1 MWVSLGG
8 IVAVTW
14 CLFRIPSNH
23 YGAPWRHAHPPDGPP
38 PQHILDEGLEKEQL
52 KQKLKEVEGFWVE
65 TLLERISA
73 AGSSD
78 AGEAAASSGDAVD
91 PLLVA
96 CDDQRR
102 VPWGGKKIDWAPTKL

>member
-1 MWVSLGG
+1 MVE
-8 IVAVTW
+8 VAW
-14 CLFRIPSNH
+14 CLPRIPSNY

-38 PQHILDEGLEKEQL
+38 PQHILDYGLEKDQF
-52 KQKLKEVEGFWVE
+52 KQKLKELDKEKKEVEGFWVA
-65 TLLERISA
+65 TLLERIEA
-73 AGSSD
+73 VGSSG

-102 VPWGGKKIDWAPTKL
+102 VPWGGRKVDWAPTKL